1 MKLRIKASNSALLWA
16 GALGS
21 AFAGVL
27 LLWVSMSQSVGIG
40 GDAVIYLESAR
51 NFAAG
56 RGIGLI
62 QPDGTFRL
70 IPYFPPFYP
79 IVLAGF
85 ESMGVLPRG
94 SSRTSPLGVTAK
106 ISAS

>member
-1 MKLRIKASNSALLWA
+1 MRLRIENSNSSLLWA

-21 AFAGVL
+21 AFAGAL

-56 RGIGLI
+56 HRIGLI

-79 IVLAGF
+79 IVLADF
-85 ESMGVLPRG
+85 AKLESREIGR
-94 SSRTSPLGVTAK
+94 
-106 ISAS
+106 ASCRERV